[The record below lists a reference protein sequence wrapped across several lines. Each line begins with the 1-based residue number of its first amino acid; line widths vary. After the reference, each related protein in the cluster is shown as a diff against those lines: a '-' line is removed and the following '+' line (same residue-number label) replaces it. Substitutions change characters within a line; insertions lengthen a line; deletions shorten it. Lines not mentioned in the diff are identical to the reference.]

1 MIISF
6 SVGDE
11 EFVRVINRG
20 LLKPNFKNI
29 YKNVGQPTDHIP
41 LEKVPNRRR
50 SINLAV
56 ARKSTSILASF
67 TMVNAMHRPS
77 ELGFS

>member
-11 EFVRVINRG
+11 EFVQVINRG
-20 LLKPNFKNI
+20 LQKPKISQYNI

-56 ARKSTSILASF
+56 ARKSTSILASL
-67 TMVNAMHRPS
+67 S
-77 ELGFS
+77 QW